1 MNEDIILDS
10 AALESIINNVT
21 GEAQLLTVYSRID
34 TSSVST
40 LTSAVEFVD
49 KQDMINDVISKLKD
63 LIVKDMADIADSE
76 NLLIQS
82 EYSLASDF
90 GSSMGEC

>member
-1 MNEDIILDS
+1 MNDEINLDS
-10 AALESIINNVT
+10 AELESIISNVS

-34 TSSVST
+34 TSGVST

-63 LIVKDMADIADSE
+63 LIVKDMADIAEAE

-82 EYSLASDF
+82 ENSLASDF
-90 GSSMGEC
+90 GASTGEC